1 MFTSLNKQKES
12 LYNSDHHKKKKKK
25 KKKNV
30 SISSSVS
37 NAFFKVFI
45 HCEQNFSFGEKKTLK
60 AAADKKFLSH
70 FFLLGSPRESNKAKS
85 VIEDMRNSLQ
95 RKSTAVE

>member
-1 MFTSLNKQKES
+1 MCMRMRIRICIYAHRTFL
-12 LYNSDHHKKKKKK
+12 L
-25 KKKNV
+25 
-30 SISSSVS
+30 
-37 NAFFKVFI
+37 
-45 HCEQNFSFGEKKTLK
+45 EKKTLK

>member
-1 MFTSLNKQKES
+1 MCRRFLVQLAMLFLK
-12 LYNSDHHKKKKKK
+12 
-25 KKKNV
+25 
-30 SISSSVS
+30 SS
-37 NAFFKVFI
+37 FI
-45 HCEQNFSFGEKKTLK
+45 VNRTFLLEKKKTLK